1 MMWEVAIKSLLNRKT
16 SVFLTLMSLVVSVGL
31 LISVEHIRDQAR
43 ESFSRTVSGADL
55 IVGARTGQLNLLLY
69 SVFRIGNATNNIDWQ
84 SYQEFANNKATKW
97 SIPISLGDSHRGYR
111 VTGTT
116 NDYFTHYQYG
126 NKQSLKLQ
134 QGEAFGSIFDTV
146 LGAEVARKL
155 GYQLG
160 DSLVLAHGVG
170 NVSFANHEDAPF
182 KVTGILAP
190 TGTPVDQTVHVSL
203 AGIEA
208 VHMSPARIEAIKT
221 AIAAGN
227 TPQIETKNITA
238 FVLGL
243 TSKIQTFRM
252 LRSINEY
259 KGEPLLAILPGV
271 ALVELWQMLGMVENL
286 LRVISV
292 LILVSS
298 LFGLSTM
305 MLASMRERYR
315 ELAVLRAVGA
325 GPLTIFMLIQFEA
338 IIVSLVACIVAT
350 ALIWAGLSA
359 ASNWL
364 SESYGLFIDSNIF
377 TLDLLSIV
385 GIVLAATILVGLIP
399 ATGAYRRAL
408 QAGLTAS

>member
-1 MMWEVAIKSLLNRKT
+1 MMWEVAVKSLLNRKT
-16 SVFLTLMSLVVSVGL
+16 SVLLTLISLVVSVGL
-31 LISVEHIRDQAR
+31 LISIEHIREQAR

-69 SVFRIGNATNNIDWQ
+69 SVFRMGNPTNNISWQ
-84 SYQEFANNKATKW
+84 SYQNFANNPAIKW

-111 VTGTT
+111 VMGTT
-116 NDYFTHYQYG
+116 NDYFAHYQYG
-126 NKQSLKLQ
+126 NKQSLKLN
-134 QGEAFGSIFDTV
+134 QGEAFAGMFDTV

-155 GYQLG
+155 GYQIG
-160 DSLVLAHGVG
+160 DPLVLSHGVG
-170 NVSFANHEDAPF
+170 NVSFSNHDQAPF
-182 KVTGILAP
+182 RVSGILAP

-208 VHMSPARIEAIKT
+208 VHMSPGQINSIKT
-221 AIAAGN
+221 AIETGN
-227 TPQIETKNITA
+227 VPEIETKKVTA

-243 TSKIQTFRM
+243 KSRIQTFKM

-259 KGEPLLAILPGV
+259 KDEPLMAILPGV

-286 LRVISV
+286 LRVISI

-305 MLASMRERYR
+305 LLASMRERYR

-325 GPLTIFMLIQFEA
+325 GPFTVFMLIQFEA
-338 IIVSLVACIVAT
+338 MIVSLVACVT
-350 ALIWAGLSA
+350 AAILVWAGLA
-359 ASNWL
+359 ATSNWL
-364 SESYGLFIDSNIF
+364 SGSYGLFIDSNIF
-377 TLDLLSIV
+377 TLDLLVIA
-385 GIVLAATILVGLIP
+385 GIVIIATFMVGLIP
-399 ATGAYRRAL
+399 AIGAYKRAL

>member
-1 MMWEVAIKSLLNRKT
+1 MMWEVAVKSLLNRKT

-31 LISVEHIRDQAR
+31 LISVEHMREQAK

-69 SVFRIGNATNNIDWQ
+69 SVFRMGNPTNNISWQ
-84 SYQEFANNKATKW
+84 SYQAFANNKATKW

-111 VTGTT
+111 VMGTT
-116 NDYFTHYQYG
+116 NDYFEHFQYG
-126 NKQSLKLQ
+126 DKQSLSLKE
-134 QGEAFGSIFDTV
+134 GGVFYGIFDTV

-155 GYQLG
+155 GYQVG
-160 DSLVLAHGVG
+160 DNLVLAHGVG
-170 NVSFANHEDAPF
+170 NVSFANHDKAPF

-203 AGIEA
+203 AGIEV
-208 VHMSPARIEAIKT
+208 VHMRPAQIDAIKT
-221 AIAAGN
+221 TIESGDS
-227 TPQIETKNITA
+227 PQIETKNITA

-243 TSKIQTFRM
+243 NSRIQTFRL
-252 LRSINEY
+252 LRNINDY

-286 LRVISV
+286 LLVISV

-325 GPLTIFMLIQFEA
+325 GPFTIFMLIQFEA
-338 IIVSLVACIVAT
+338 MIVSLVACAASTI
-350 ALIWAGLSA
+350 LIWAGLTV
-359 ASNWL
+359 ASGWL
-364 SESYGLFIDSNIF
+364 SESFGLFIDSNIF
-377 TLDLLSIV
+377 TLDLLIIV
-385 GIVLAATILVGLIP
+385 GIVIGATFLVGLIP
-399 ATGAYRRAL
+399 AIGAYKRAL

>member
-1 MMWEVAIKSLLNRKT
+1 MMWEVAVKSLLNRKM
-16 SVFLTLMSLVVSVGL
+16 SVFLTLMSLIVSVGL
-31 LISVEHIRDQAR
+31 LISVEHMREQAK

-69 SVFRIGNATNNIDWQ
+69 SVFRMGNATNNISWQ
-84 SYQEFANNKATKW
+84 SYQEFAGNKATKW
-97 SIPISLGDSHRGYR
+97 AIPISLGDSHRGYR
-111 VTGTT
+111 VMGTT
-116 NDYFTHYQYG
+116 NDYFEHFRYG
-126 NKQSLKLQ
+126 DKRPLNLQ
-134 QGEAFGSIFDTV
+134 QGDAFNSIFDTV

-155 GYQLG
+155 GYKLG

-170 NVSFANHEDAPF
+170 NVSFANHDNAPF

-190 TGTPVDQTVHVSL
+190 TGTPVDQTVHISL

-208 VHMSPARIEAIKT
+208 VHMSPTQIRAIKEAIES
-221 AIAAGN
+221 GE
-227 TPQIETKNITA
+227 TPEIKTKNITA
-238 FVLGL
+238 FVMGL
-243 TSKIQTFRM
+243 NSKIQTFRL

-325 GPLTIFMLIQFEA
+325 GPVTIFMLIQLEA
-338 IIVSLVACIVAT
+338 LIVSLVACAVAT
-350 ALIWAGLSA
+350 ILIFTGLTL
-359 ASNWL
+359 ASGWL
-364 SESYGLFIDSNIF
+364 SGSYGLFIDSNIF
-377 TLDLLSIV
+377 SLDLLSIV
-385 GIVLAATILVGLIP
+385 GIVIGATFLVGLIP
-399 ATGAYRRAL
+399 AIGAYKRAL
-408 QAGLTAS
+408 HAGLTAS

>member
-1 MMWEVAIKSLLNRKT
+1 MIWEVAVKSLLNRKM
-16 SVFLTLMSLVVSVGL
+16 SVLLTLMSLIVSVGL
-31 LISVEHIRDQAR
+31 LISVEHMREQAK

-69 SVFRIGNATNNIDWQ
+69 SVFRMGNATNNISWQ
-84 SYQEFANNKATKW
+84 SYQEFAGNKATKW
-97 SIPISLGDSHRGYR
+97 AIPISLGDSHRGYR
-111 VTGTT
+111 VMGTT
-116 NDYFTHYQYG
+116 NDYFEHFRYG
-126 NKQSLKLQ
+126 DKRPLNLKQ
-134 QGEAFGSIFDTV
+134 GDAFNGIFDTV

-155 GYQLG
+155 GYTLG

-170 NVSFANHEDAPF
+170 NVSFANHDSAPF

-208 VHMSPARIEAIKT
+208 VHMSPTQIRAIKAT
-221 AIAAGN
+221 IESGE
-227 TPQIETKNITA
+227 TPAIETKNITA
-238 FVLGL
+238 FVMGL
-243 TSKIQTFRM
+243 NSKIQTFRL

-325 GPLTIFMLIQFEA
+325 GPFTIFMLIQFEA
-338 IIVSLVACIVAT
+338 LIVSLVACAVAT
-350 ALIWAGLSA
+350 ILIFTGLTV
-359 ASNWL
+359 ASGWL

-377 TLDLLSIV
+377 SLDLLTIV
-385 GIVLAATILVGLIP
+385 GIVIGATFLVGLIP
-399 ATGAYRRAL
+399 AIGAYKRAL
-408 QAGLTAS
+408 HAGLTAS

>member
-1 MMWEVAIKSLLNRKT
+1 MMWEVALKSLLNRKM
-16 SVFLTLMSLVVSVGL
+16 SVFLTLMSLIVSVGL
-31 LISVEHIRDQAR
+31 LISVEHMREQAK

-69 SVFRIGNATNNIDWQ
+69 SVFRMGNATNNISWQ
-84 SYQEFANNKATKW
+84 SYQEFAGNKATKW
-97 SIPISLGDSHRGYR
+97 AIPISLGDSHRGYR
-111 VTGTT
+111 VMGTT
-116 NDYFTHYQYG
+116 NDYFEHFRYG
-126 NKQSLKLQ
+126 DKRPLNLQ
-134 QGEAFGSIFDTV
+134 QGDAFNGIFDTV

-155 GYQLG
+155 GYKLG

-170 NVSFANHEDAPF
+170 NVSFANHDNAPF

-208 VHMSPARIEAIKT
+208 VHMSPTQIRAIKA
-221 AIAAGN
+221 AIESGE
-227 TPQIETKNITA
+227 TPEIKTKNITA
-238 FVLGL
+238 FVMGL
-243 TSKIQTFRM
+243 NSKIQTFRL

-325 GPLTIFMLIQFEA
+325 GPVTIFMLIQLEA
-338 IIVSLVACIVAT
+338 LIVSLVACAVAT
-350 ALIWAGLSA
+350 ILIFTGLTL
-359 ASNWL
+359 ASGWL
-364 SESYGLFIDSNIF
+364 SGSYGLFIDSNIF
-377 TLDLLSIV
+377 SLDLLSIV
-385 GIVLAATILVGLIP
+385 GIVIGATFLVGLIP
-399 ATGAYRRAL
+399 AIGAYKRAL
-408 QAGLTAS
+408 HAGLTAS